1 MNHAIQSTA
10 THLVQQSRKSL
21 WSRFIQWA
29 NSQEENRFLWL
40 SIGIVGHGCVITII
54 TMLVVMFTGNNFIF
68 WPFAIAA
75 MAMTVVTN
83 LAAMP
88 TRVTIP
94 VFFLS
99 VLIDLGIIIASIA
112 MALA

>member
-1 MNHAIQSTA
+1 
-10 THLVQQSRKSL
+10 
-21 WSRFIQWA
+21 
-29 NSQEENRFLWL
+29 
-40 SIGIVGHGCVITII
+40 
-54 TMLVVMFTGNNFIF
+54 
-68 WPFAIAA
+68 

-94 VFFLS
+94 IFFLS